1 MKSSLILAFMLLA
14 GSSFAWWDATFQYR
28 LPVNLSNAGS
38 TLTDYQVNITLNTSS
53 LISAGKM
60 RPDCAD
66 LRFANFTGA
75 NVSYWMESG
84 CNSSATRIWVK
95 AASIPVAGESRI
107 YAYYG
112 KPSAASASNA
122 TSTFIRIIDSVKA
135 GWDFNENTSNVS
147 YDKSG
152 NGNNAT
158 FGPSVSWTQG
168 KYGTALNFT
177 GAAQA
182 STPVST
188 AHNPG
193 PALTISAWIYPT
205 NTTGLFNI
213 LNREMADQSTKDYLL
228 FISTQTIRWFSYPG
242 PASVTSS
249 AVVNPGSWYYIV
261 AMYNNSNLSLYIN
274 NTLAAGPASA
284 SAWDGTARPIG
295 IGGKGSGQYFQGKI
309 DEPRIYSKA
318 LTPEEMADLYNNTG
332 YLTASYPGYELVRK
346 YASLEPTASLMQE
359 ENYAITALLIGIPQ
373 ASKTTWP
380 SYNETF
386 TLWIYNNQTMQDT
399 FNLTC
404 TGTCAYSENPATV
417 GSYQNKTLT
426 FTIESANA
434 SGTTSYTIT
443 ATSQA
448 NASNYMSVQASLTI
462 DALKWRDSWH
472 DAYGNKLSRRRQVT
486 ISNAGSALS
495 GYQAN
500 ITIDTVSLISAGK
513 MRLDCADI
521 RFTNST
527 HELPFWIETGCNT
540 TQTKLWVN
548 VLSVP
553 AGTSAIYM
561 YYGNSTLPSKSNGTA
576 TFEFFDDFSGDLGKW
591 TNSYPAEIYLESGS
605 LRLNAGALGFGLSDI
620 KTKAMFNPNTM
631 RLDLT
636 AMEAAGSDGAY
647 FWGWVADANNKI
659 YSSLLNNYNDDL
671 AIKVLSA
678 GAPSTGTAGTMTDSA
693 WHSYSMWVSG
703 TTGYARRDSSVWS
716 ETDPK
721 YDDFTAM
728 SFGMSRW
735 DDFSYSRIDDVRV
748 RKYAVP
754 EPSATA
760 GAESGENRQSSSAN
774 ATTGSDGV
782 AAANISFSFQPAGMS
797 VSVEGQEAASKLIS
811 VTPGSTAMALKARI
825 LLNQQPAAG
834 KQVVYTVSE

>member
-1 MKSSLILAFMLLA
+1 MLLA
-14 GSSFAWWDATFQYR
+14 GSSLAWWDTSFQYR
-28 LPVNLSNAGS
+28 LPVNITNAGPS
-38 TLTDYQVNITLNTSS
+38 LTDYQANITINTSS

-66 LRFANFTGA
+66 LRFANATDSSFP
-75 NVSYWMESG
+75 YWIESG
-84 CNSSATRIWVK
+84 CNSGVTRIWVK
-95 AASIPVAGESRI
+95 VPSLPSGTSAI

-112 KPSAASASNA
+112 KPSAAPASNA
-122 TSTFIRIIDSVKA
+122 TSTFIRVIDSVKA
-135 GWDFNENTSNVS
+135 GWDLNENTGNVS

-158 FGPSVSWTQG
+158 FGPTISWIQG

-182 STPVST
+182 STPLST

-193 PALTISAWIYPT
+193 SALTISAWIYPT
-205 NTTGLFNI
+205 NTSGLFNI
-213 LNREMADQSTKDYLL
+213 LNREMTDQSTKDYLL
-228 FISTQTIRWFSYPG
+228 FISTQTIRWYSYPG

-249 AVVNPGSWYYIV
+249 AVVNPGSWYYVV
-261 AMYNNSNLSLYIN
+261 AMYNNSNLTLYIN
-274 NTLAAGPASA
+274 NTLAAGPAAA
-284 SAWDGTARPIG
+284 SAWDGVARPIG
-295 IGGKGSGQYFQGKI
+295 IGGKGSSQYFQGKI

-318 LTPEEMADLYNNTG
+318 LTPDEMADLYNNIG

-346 YASLEPTASLMQE
+346 YASLEPNASPLQE
-359 ENYAITALLIGIPQ
+359 ENYAISALQAGISP

-380 SYNETF
+380 NYNETF
-386 TLWIYNNQTMQDT
+386 TMWIYNNQTIQDT
-399 FNLTC
+399 FALTC
-404 TGTCAYSENPATV
+404 TGTCAYSENPATI
-417 GSYQNKTLT
+417 GSYENRTLT
-426 FTIESANA
+426 VTIESANT

-448 NASNYMSVQASLTI
+448 NASNYKGVQASLTT
-462 DALKWRDSWH
+462 DASKWRDSWH
-472 DAYGNKLSRRRQVT
+472 DAYGNKLNRRRQVT
-486 ISNAGSALS
+486 ISNAGSPLA
-495 GYQAN
+495 GYQIN
-500 ITIDTVSLISAGK
+500 ITADTAAPIALGRMSP
-513 MRLDCADI
+513 DCADI
-521 RFTNST
+521 RFTNGT
-527 HELPFWIETGCNT
+527 HELSYWLEAGCNT
-540 TQTKLWVN
+540 TQTKIWAN
-548 VLSVP
+548 VPSLP

-561 YYGNSTLPSKSNGTA
+561 YYGNSTLPSKSNGSA
-576 TFEFFDDFSGDLGKW
+576 TFEFFDDFSGDLNKW

-605 LRLNAGALGFGLSDI
+605 LKLNAGALGFGLSDI
-620 KTKAMFNPNTM
+620 KTKATFNPNTM
-631 RLDLT
+631 RLDFS

-659 YSSLLNNYNDDL
+659 YSSLLNNYNNDL

-693 WHSYSMWVSG
+693 WHNYSMWVSG
-703 TTGYARRDSSVWS
+703 TTGYVRRDSAPWS

-748 RKYAVP
+748 RKYASP
-754 EPSATA
+754 EPSATT
-760 GAESGENRQSSSAN
+760 GVESGENRQSNSTS
-774 ATTGSDGV
+774 ATTGSDGR
-782 AAANISFSFQPAGMS
+782 AAANVYFSFDPKAITIT
-797 VSVEGQEAASKLIS
+797 VSGQAAANNRIS
-811 VTPGSTAMALKARI
+811 VTPGASAIVLKARI

-834 KQVVYTVSE
+834 KEVVYILSE